1 MIELNTFKLE
11 KYSGS
16 NREHRQV
23 VNSLQEDVLTRN
35 TISRDLGG
43 FIEKLEEKSK
53 DFNEDFIG
61 TYIAYKSD
69 IARGICGVDRNGSR
83 YSTFLSMLEE
93 YRGEGLE
100 FMLEDQFEEY
110 LTYELGLNKI
120 GEETFVQSVKTPVK
134 KRTLN
139 NKNKR

>member
-11 KYSGS
+11 EYSGI
-16 NREHRQV
+16 NKEHREV
-23 VNSLQEDVLTRN
+23 INTLQEDVYTRN
-35 TISRDLGG
+35 TISRDLYG

-53 DFNEDFIG
+53 DLNEDLIG

-69 IARGICGVDRNGSR
+69 IARGICGIDKNGSR
-83 YSTFLSMLEE
+83 YETFQSILPE
-93 YRGEGLE
+93 YRSEGFD

-110 LTYELGLNKI
+110 LTYDVGLKKI
-120 GEETFVQSVKTPVK
+120 GRESYTQVETSVK

-139 NKNKR
+139 NNKNKR